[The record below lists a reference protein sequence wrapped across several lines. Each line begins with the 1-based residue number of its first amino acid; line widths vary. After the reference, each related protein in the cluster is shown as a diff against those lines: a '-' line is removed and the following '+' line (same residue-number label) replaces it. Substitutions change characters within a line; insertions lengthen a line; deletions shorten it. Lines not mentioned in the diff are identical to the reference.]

1 MRTVREK
8 RLFSVLLAVFIL
20 IGMLAGICQTNNK
33 AHAAED
39 FRLWRQNDERWGDQ
53 PIGGST
59 VRSSGCYITSIAMA
73 AVASGAKDT
82 ESFDPGVFAK
92 TLNDMGAFNQ
102 WGGLSAWASVNKAI
116 PEVSIATANLS
127 FKSDTQSGK
136 AAEIKEYLDK
146 GLYVICNVGGHWV
159 YIDGIIGDDVYMADP
174 AKDEIL
180 MFEAYDNKNI
190 TLFQAIKGKEPYSG
204 FTPLETA
211 VKEEKSSA
219 AVSSVTAALTT
230 TTAAQSAKTTITT
243 TKVTTTTAK
252 AQTTPR
258 PAVTTVTYKA
268 GEYYCPDTVPV
279 RVWSDI
285 KTKKDA
291 IASLSAGNVVNVL
304 SVSGDVGEVK
314 INGKRGYVELTKLW
328 YAGEPEDYASGD
340 VNNDGECNACD
351 LALINEYLNSLG
363 KLPEGVSVLT
373 SSEAAAAD
381 ISGDGIVDNDDVL
394 LYLMLICN

>member
-1 MRTVREK
+1 MRTVKEK
-8 RLFSVLLAVFIL
+8 GIFSVLLAFFIL
-20 IGMLAGICQTNNK
+20 IGMLAGACQTNIK

-39 FRLWRQNDERWGDQ
+39 FRLWRQNDERWGSYA
-53 PIGGST
+53 IGGST
-59 VRSSGCYITSIAMA
+59 VRSSGCYINSIAMA

-159 YIDGIIGDDVYMADP
+159 YIDGIIDDDVYMADP

-190 TLFQAIKGKEPYSG
+190 TVFQGIKGKNPYSG
-204 FTPLETA
+204 FTPLEIIEKETETSTVISSISSTTA
-211 VKEEKSSA
+211 
-219 AVSSVTAALTT
+219 AALTT
-230 TTAAQSAKTTITT
+230 TAVQTTAKTTTIT
-243 TKVTTTTAK
+243 K
-252 AQTTPR
+252 AQSTPR
-258 PAVTTVTYKA
+258 PASTAADYKA
-268 GEYYCPDTVPV
+268 GEYYCYDSAPV
-279 RVWSDI
+279 KVWSDI

-291 IASLSAGNVVNVL
+291 IASLVDGNVVKVL
-304 SVSGDVGEVK
+304 SVSGTVGEVR
-314 INGKRGYVELTKLW
+314 INGKRGYVELNKLQ
-328 YAGEPEDYASGD
+328 YAGETEKFAAGD
-340 VNNDGECNACD
+340 VNNDGESNTYD
-351 LALINEYLNSLG
+351 LALVNEYLNSLG
-363 KLPEGVSVLT
+363 KLPEGISVLT
-373 SSEAAAAD
+373 SSEIAAAD

>member
-1 MRTVREK
+1 MRTVKEK
-8 RLFSVLLAVFIL
+8 GIFSFLLAFFIL
-20 IGMLAGICQTNNK
+20 IGMLAGSCQTNIK
-33 AHAAED
+33 AHAADD
-39 FRLWRQNDERWGDQ
+39 FRLWRQNDERWGSYA
-53 PIGGST
+53 IGGST

-92 TLNDMGAFNQ
+92 TLNDLKAFNQ

-136 AAEIKEYLDK
+136 ASEIKEYLDK

-190 TLFQAIKGKEPYSG
+190 TVFQAIKGKNPYSG
-204 FTPLETA
+204 FTPLKIAEKDSTA
-211 VKEEKSSA
+211 SA
-219 AVSSVTAALTT
+219 VASSVTTASAALTT
-230 TTAAQSAKTTITT
+230 TAPKVQTTVKTT
-243 TKVTTTTAK
+243 VTTTK

-258 PAVTTVTYKA
+258 LAVTTVTYKV
-268 GEYYCPDTVPV
+268 GEYYCSDTVPV
-279 RVWSDI
+279 KVWADA
-285 KTKKDA
+285 KTQKET
-291 IASLSAGNVVNVL
+291 IASLKYGNVVKVL
-304 SVSGDVGEVK
+304 SVSGTLGEVN
-314 INGKRGYVELTKLW
+314 IDGRSGCVELTKLK
-328 YAGEPEDYASGD
+328 YAGEPEKHEAGD
-340 VNNDGECNACD
+340 VNNDGSFDTYD

-363 KLPEGVSVLT
+363 KLPDGISVLT
-373 SSEAAAAD
+373 SSEIAAAD
-381 ISGDGIVDNDDVL
+381 ISGDGIVDNNDVL

>member
-1 MRTVREK
+1 MRTVKEK
-8 RLFSVLLAVFIL
+8 GIFSVLLAFFIL
-20 IGMLAGICQTNNK
+20 IGMLAGSCQTNIK
-33 AHAAED
+33 AHGAED
-39 FRLWRQNDERWGDQ
+39 FRLWRQNDERWGSYA
-53 PIGGST
+53 IGGST

-102 WGGLSAWASVNKAI
+102 WGGLSSWASVNKAI
-116 PEVSIATANLS
+116 PEVSISTANLN

-136 AAEIKEYLDK
+136 AAELKEYLDK
-146 GLYVICNVGGHWV
+146 GMYVICNVGGHWV

-190 TLFQAIKGKEPYSG
+190 TVFQGIKGKNPYSG
-204 FTPLETA
+204 FTPLEIIEEEPETSTVTSSSITTA
-211 VKEEKSSA
+211 
-219 AVSSVTAALTT
+219 AALTVT
-230 TTAAQSAKTTITT
+230 TTVQNVSKTTAATT
-243 TKVTTTTAK
+243 TK
-252 AQTTPR
+252 AQSTPR

-268 GEYYCPDTVPV
+268 GEYYCSDSVPV
-279 RVWSDI
+279 KVWSDI

-291 IASLSAGNVVNVL
+291 IASLKDGNVVNVL
-304 SVSGDVGEVK
+304 SVSGTVGEVRIDGK
-314 INGKRGYVELTKLW
+314 IGYVELEKLS
-328 YAGEPEDYASGD
+328 YAGEPEESESGD
-340 VNNDGECNACD
+340 VNNDGIVNTYD

-363 KLPEGVSVLT
+363 KLPEGISVLT
-373 SSEAAAAD
+373 SSEIAAAD
-381 ISGDGIVDNDDVL
+381 ISGDGIVDNNDVL

>member
-1 MRTVREK
+1 MRTVKEK
-8 RLFSVLLAVFIL
+8 GIFSVLLAFLFL
-20 IGMLAGICQTNNK
+20 IGMLAGACQTNNK
-33 AHAAED
+33 AHAADD
-39 FRLWRQNDERWGDQ
+39 FRLWRQNDERWGSYA
-53 PIGGST
+53 IGGST

-92 TLNDMGAFNQ
+92 TLNDMKAFNQ
-102 WGGLSAWASVNKAI
+102 WGGLSAWGSVNKAI
-116 PEVSIATANLS
+116 PEVSIATANLN

-136 AAEIKEYLDK
+136 ASEIKEYLDK

-190 TLFQAIKGKEPYSG
+190 TVFQAIKGKNPYKG
-204 FTPLETA
+204 FTPLEIP
-211 VKEEKSSA
+211 EKDTETSTVTSSI
-219 AVSSVTAALTT
+219 T
-230 TTAAQSAKTTITT
+230 TTAAAALITTTAVQTKAKTTT
-243 TKVTTTTAK
+243 VTTTK

-268 GEYYCPDTVPV
+268 GEYYCSDSVPV
-279 RVWSDI
+279 KVWSDI
-285 KTKKDA
+285 ETQKDA
-291 IASLSAGNVVNVL
+291 IASLSYGNVVRVL
-304 SVSGDVGEVK
+304 SVSGTVGEVK
-314 INGKRGYVELTKLW
+314 IGGRNGYVELTKLE
-328 YAGEPEDYASGD
+328 YAGEPEEYEAGD
-340 VNNDGECNACD
+340 VNNDGSFDTYD

-363 KLPEGVSVLT
+363 KLPEGISVLT
-373 SSEAAAAD
+373 TSEIAAAD
-381 ISGDGIVDNDDVL
+381 ISGDGIVDNNDVL

>member
-1 MRTVREK
+1 MRTVKEK
-8 RLFSVLLAVFIL
+8 GIFSVLLAFFIL
-20 IGMLAGICQTNNK
+20 IGMLAGACQTNIK

-39 FRLWRQNDERWGDQ
+39 FRLWRQNDERWGSYA
-53 PIGGST
+53 IGGST

-159 YIDGIIGDDVYMADP
+159 YIDGIIDDDVYMADP

-190 TLFQAIKGKEPYSG
+190 TVFQGIKGKDPYSG
-204 FTPLETA
+204 FTPLEIIEKETETSTA
-211 VKEEKSSA
+211 ISSI
-219 AVSSVTAALTT
+219 SSTTAAALTT
-230 TTAAQSAKTTITT
+230 TAVQTTAKTTMT
-243 TKVTTTTAK
+243 TK
-252 AQTTPR
+252 AQSTPR
-258 PAVTTVTYKA
+258 PASTAADYKA
-268 GEYYCPDTVPV
+268 GEYYCCDSAPV
-279 RVWSDI
+279 KVWSDI

-291 IASLSAGNVVNVL
+291 IASLVDGNVVKVL
-304 SVSGDVGEVK
+304 SVSGTVGEVR
-314 INGKRGYVELTKLW
+314 INGKRGYVELNKLQ
-328 YAGEPEDYASGD
+328 YAGETEKFAAGD
-340 VNNDGECNACD
+340 VNNDGESNTYD
-351 LALINEYLNSLG
+351 LALVNEYLNSLG
-363 KLPEGVSVLT
+363 KLPEGISVLT
-373 SSEAAAAD
+373 SSEIAAAD